1 MLNPQD
7 LNPVS
12 VKKAEDDIRQHV
24 DLEDQ
29 DDIKQTS
36 FQILTDLRRSLDT
49 IEKKIG
55 GGALDGYQRPNLT
68 ARRMGIL
75 EVIRDVV
82 DKMEGNIKGS
92 YTIDHDKGEVVDDE
106 PLAPIPTPEPDDL
119 GYGYG
124 ATHKALDSVKT
135 DPAKLTEG
143 LPAAIAGGY
152 KVIKHM
158 TDKPEEDIASGM
170 NHSAV
175 EPDVED
181 DEQLIQAY
189 KELVDSLVD
198 RVEDT
203 YEDKKEVDVQT
214 GKDDSPAI
222 KIKVLGYSIT
232 PHTKA
237 AKQQEDATSAALP
250 PPDKI
255 PGYEGYMSHST
266 ANPQRFG

>member
-1 MLNPQD
+1 MDNPQD
-7 LNPVS
+7 LNPAS
-12 VKKAEDDIRQHV
+12 VKRAESEVKDSI
-24 DLEDQ
+24 DLESQ

-36 FQILTDLRRSLDT
+36 SYIIRELRRNLDVL
-49 IEKKIG
+49 EKKIDD
-55 GGALDGYQRPNLT
+55 GALDGYQRPNLT
-68 ARRMGIL
+68 ARRIGIL
-75 EVIRDVV
+75 DVV
-82 DKMEGNIKGS
+82 RGVIEKMTNNIKGG
-92 YTIDHDKGEVVDDE
+92 YNIDHDKGKVVDDE
-106 PLAPIPTPEPDDL
+106 PLDPIPTPDPEDL

-124 ATHKALDSVKT
+124 ATHKRLDSVET
-135 DPAKLTEG
+135 DSSKLTES
-143 LPAAIAGGY
+143 GY
-152 KVIKHM
+152 RVIK
-158 TDKPEEDIASGM
+158 TKEDIASGM

-175 EPDVED
+175 EPDIED
-181 DEQLIQAY
+181 DEQLIKAY
-189 KELVDSLVD
+189 HELVTSLVD

-237 AKQQEDATSAALP
+237 AKQQEDSTSAALP

-255 PGYEGYMSHST
+255 PGYESYMDHST